1 MYQIAVSEDAKE
13 LMSDHLPDKPPS
25 VQPAPDFA
33 ALLSGSRLRLRG
45 RSAFFATLLLH
56 TDIQPSQEVKTAAT
70 DGDRVFLNPQAAALL
85 PAAELDAL
93 LLHEVLHAALSHV
106 ARRGPREKKRWN
118 KSADLIVN
126 GMVAQAGLPVAED
139 AARDGHLE
147 TLSVEEVYAAL
158 EHSPDDDDEG
168 QQGEDGEGDLLD
180 GPPSDAAPG
189 NGPAQKPG
197 DTARRWKGT
206 LEQARAAESLS
217 GRGTS
222 TLGMHRE
229 LARLAPARLDW
240 KSQLW
245 RFLART
251 PVDFGGFDRR
261 FVGRGLYLEAL
272 DDESLKALIAV
283 DTSGSVDDAAVKA
296 LVAEVQGIL
305 GAYPHVR
312 AELYY
317 ADTEAYGP
325 FALSA
330 GSDIPPPQGGGGTDF
345 RPVFGK
351 VEEHS
356 PDLLVYLT
364 DGYGDFPETPPRV
377 PTLWVV
383 PPGGLEDEGFPFGE
397 VLRLE
402 DG

>member
-1 MYQIAVSEDAKE
+1 MTGTA
-13 LMSDHLPDKPPS
+13 PP
-25 VQPAPDFA
+25 PPEPDFS
-33 ALLSGSRLRLRG
+33 ALLSASRLRLRG

-56 TDIQPSQEVKTAAT
+56 TDVQPSNEVQRAAT
-70 DGDRVFLNPQAAALL
+70 DGDRVYLNPQVAAQLGG
-85 PAAELDAL
+85 PELDAL

-106 ARRGPREKKRWN
+106 GRRGPREKKHWN
-118 KSADLIVN
+118 RAADLIVN
-126 GMVAQAGLPVAED
+126 GMVAQAGLPLAEN

-147 TLSVEEVYAAL
+147 VLSVEEVYAAL
-158 EHSPDDDDEG
+158 ERGDDPDDQEAGDDLS
-168 QQGEDGEGDLLD
+168 DDLLD
-180 GPPSDAAPG
+180 GPPSDAPPREGQSRPNA
-189 NGPAQKPG
+189 A

-217 GRGTS
+217 GKGEGP
-222 TLGMHRE
+222 LGLHRE

-251 PVDFGGFDRR
+251 PSDFGGFDRR
-261 FVGRGLYLEAL
+261 FIGRGLYLEAL
-272 DDESLKALIAV
+272 DDESLHALVAV
-283 DTSGSVDDAAVKA
+283 DTSGSVDDEAVKA

-325 FALSA
+325 YTLTA
-330 GSDIPPPQGGGGTDF
+330 GSEIPAAQGGGGTDF

-351 VEEHS
+351 VADHE
-356 PDLLVYLT
+356 PDLVVYLT
-364 DGYGDFPETPPRV
+364 DGYGDFPEQPPRV

-383 PPGGLEDEGFPFGE
+383 PPGGLEDGGFPFGE

-402 DG
+402 EG

>member
-1 MYQIAVSEDAKE
+1 MT
-13 LMSDHLPDKPPS
+13 DKPSPS
-25 VQPAPDFA
+25 QSLSPPATADFA
-33 ALLSGSRLRLRG
+33 TMLSGSRLRLRG
-45 RSAFFATLLLH
+45 KSAFFATLLLH
-56 TDIQPSQEVKTAAT
+56 TDVQPSNEVALAAT
-70 DGDRVFLNPQAAALL
+70 DGDRVYLNPLAAAGLSGT
-85 PAAELDAL
+85 ELDAL

-106 ARRGPREKKRWN
+106 QRRGPREKKRWN
-118 KSADLIVN
+118 RAADLIVN
-126 GMVAQAGLPVAED
+126 GMVEHAGLPPQKG

-158 EHSPDDDDEG
+158 EGQEEEQNQHGEG
-168 QQGEDGEGDLLD
+168 EGGDLLD
-180 GPPSDAAPG
+180 GPPSDAPPG
-189 NGPAQKPG
+189 SGPGQKPA
-197 DTARRWKGT
+197 DLTRRWKGT

-217 GRGTS
+217 GKGQGP
-222 TLGMHRE
+222 LGLHRE
-229 LARLAPARLDW
+229 LARLVPARLDW

-251 PVDFGGFDRR
+251 PTDFGGFDRR
-261 FVGRGLYLEAL
+261 FIGRGLYLEAL
-272 DDESLKALIAV
+272 DDESLHALIAV
-283 DTSGSVDDAAVKA
+283 DTSGSVDDEAVKA

-325 FALSA
+325 FSLTA
-330 GSDIPPPQGGGGTDF
+330 GSEIPPPQGGGGTDF
-345 RPVFGK
+345 RPIFGK
-351 VEEHS
+351 VADHE

-364 DGYGDFPETPPRV
+364 DGYGDFPEQPPRV

-383 PPGGLEDEGFPFGE
+383 PPGGLEDSGFPFGE

-402 DG
+402 EG